1 MAVIT
6 DLKDA
11 LNTKTV
17 HLVLLSIV
25 TAGIYPLMWMYQNT
39 AVIERITKGQIA
51 DRTFIIWL
59 AICAGLGAAFSG
71 TASVGVNLIG
81 GLLSIASWVLY
92 IVWAFKAKSAL
103 QEYAL
108 TEHRLDLRLN
118 WFYTLLFTVYYI
130 NYCANDLSEDK
141 RRQDIVQ
148 GQHLAAANVQASPEA
163 SQPADGAQ

>member
-6 DLKDA
+6 ELKDA

-59 AICAGLGAAFSG
+59 AICAGLGGAFSG
-71 TASVGVNLIG
+71 TESVGINLIG
-81 GLLSIASWVLY
+81 GMLSIASWVLY

-148 GQHLAAANVQASPEA
+148 GQHLAASEQASAQA
-163 SQPADGAQ
+163 SQPADGVQ